1 MKKKINIIPKI
12 LFLTGLPSS
21 GKTSL
26 AISLKKKLKK
36 LGLKKIKYIDGDLF
50 RKKIKFHQYDTKSRN
65 LVGDKKIKLAKTF
78 LELKKFVIVTGVAHD
93 KFWRKKI
100 KKNNN
105 DIIEVFTKCPLKI
118 CQERDF
124 KKNYIKAQN
133 KDLKNFVGINY
144 MYQEGKSVDITLNMY
159 KTTVSANTNKLIKY
173 LKFKKYVYRR

>member
-1 MKKKINIIPKI
+1 MKKKIDIIPKI

-50 RKKIKFHQYDTKSRN
+50 RKKFKFNQYDKKSRN
-65 LVGDKKIKLAKTF
+65 LVGDKKIRFAKTF
-78 LELKKFVIVTGVAHD
+78 LRLKKFVIITGVAHD
-93 KFWRKKI
+93 KFWRRKI

-105 DIIEVFTKCPLKI
+105 DIVEVFTKCPLKV

-124 KKNYIKAQN
+124 KKNYFKAQN

-144 MYQEGKSVDITLNMY
+144 MYQEGNSVDITLNMY
-159 KTTVSANTNKLIKY
+159 RNTVSTNTNKLIKY
-173 LKFKKYVYRR
+173 LKFKKYVYRK